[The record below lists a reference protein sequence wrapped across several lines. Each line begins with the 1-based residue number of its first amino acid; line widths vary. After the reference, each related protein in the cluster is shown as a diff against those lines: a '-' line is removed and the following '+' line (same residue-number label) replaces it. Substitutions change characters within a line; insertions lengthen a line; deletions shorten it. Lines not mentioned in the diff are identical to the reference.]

1 MRIKHLN
8 MINMNMNMNVN
19 MNMMKEAIDVLIN
32 SENIF

>member
-1 MRIKHLN
+1 MRIKHSN
-8 MINMNMNMNVN
+8 MINMNMNMN